1 MKSERKILIQTNRI
15 EQLQKEL
22 QEEKELVA
30 TLKKENAELIQKN
43 IWLQHQADTVISEFK
58 DDIETLKSVKR
69 EYSRLI
75 NDTKMKRRHYENKMA
90 DLLKKLKK
98 QI

>member
-15 EQLQKEL
+15 EQLQKDLE
-22 QEEKELVA
+22 EEKELVA
-30 TLKKENAELIQKN
+30 ALKKENVELTQKN

-58 DDIETLKSVKR
+58 NEIEVLKSVKR
-69 EYSRLI
+69 EYSQLI
-75 NDTKMKRRHYENKMA
+75 NDTKMKRKHYENKMVN
-90 DLLKKLKK
+90 LLKRFKK